1 MAVQTVDSVFGQ
13 AWKLLKSNLS
23 IVVPGLVIGALE
35 GLLEGI
41 FSPSPE
47 ASGAGAAFG
56 NLITSIVGLIGA
68 ILSIA
73 YTTGMAAA
81 AWRTGRATFGDGAE
95 AFKREGGHIF
105 VALVGLTLI
114 GTAAAFLAPFT
125 FGLSIVAFGF
135 FCIYVMPSAIVGERE
150 GFAAIAESAKIA
162 YERVGPTLLIIVVM
176 FALAVAGAFGAALFA
191 FVPFL
196 GPIVAAV
203 IVEAV
208 LAYFTLVVVGEYLAL
223 RKPDPVA

>member
-1 MAVQTVDSVFGQ
+1 MAVQTVDGVFGQ
-13 AWKLLKSNLS
+13 AWRLLKSNFS
-23 IVVPGLVIGALE
+23 IVVPGLIIGALE

-41 FSPSPE
+41 FAPSPE

-81 AWRTGRATFGDGAE
+81 AWRTGHASFADGAQ
-95 AFKREGGHIF
+95 AFKREGGHIL

-114 GTAAAFLAPFT
+114 GAAAAFLAPFT
-125 FGLSIVAFGF
+125 FRISIVAFGF

-150 GFAAIAESAKIA
+150 GFAAIAESARIA
-162 YERVGPTLLIIVVM
+162 YERVGPTLLIILVM
-176 FALAVAGAFGAALFA
+176 FVLAVAGAFGAGLLA

-203 IVEAV
+203 VVEAV

-223 RKPDPVA
+223 RKPDSVA